1 MGMDHGAALTFLVVG
16 PATRIAPMVTVFSL
30 VRKRV
35 FLVYFLVVLLGG
47 MAAGFVYGLFF

>member
-1 MGMDHGAALTFLVVG
+1 MDHGAALTFLVVG

-47 MAAGFVYGLFF
+47 MGAGLAYRLFF